1 LGGVAVVWC
10 GFFRGFHRLWKEP
23 VMLVELRV
31 AEQRLRAVWEV
42 LDGASTRIGA
52 VALNVSSLGGIRE
65 GPGLDVGHVSMQ
77 RNQLVPYLRRAQDR
91 RPAVECRPA
100 HILGVADREVL
111 PRPMRSK

>member
-1 LGGVAVVWC
+1 
-10 GFFRGFHRLWKEP
+10 
-23 VMLVELRV
+23 MLVALRV

-77 RNQLVPYLRRAQDR
+77 RNQLVPYLRAQDR

-100 HILGVADREVL
+100 HILGVADREVP

>member
-1 LGGVAVVWC
+1 
-10 GFFRGFHRLWKEP
+10 
-23 VMLVELRV
+23 MLVELELRV
-31 AEQRLRAVWEV
+31 AEQRLLAVWEV
-42 LDGASTRIGA
+42 PDGASTRIGA

-65 GPGLDVGHVSMQ
+65 RPGLDVGHVSMQ
-77 RNQLVPYLRRAQDR
+77 RNQVVPYLRRAQDR